1 MLVEYSGL
9 SIESNTSIG
18 KKEND
23 SMKKLAVLNLVLV
36 LSLLLGAVA
45 FAQSEVRTDA
55 NGYFSGGTKNIAS
68 DALYENLNDGD
79 DSNDPYIISV
89 RSKEDYDKGH
99 IPGAV
104 WMDSKTLFSADNL
117 ATLPTDKQIVVYC
130 YTGQTASQ
138 VTSSLNMLGY
148 DAANLLFGFGS
159 WNMDPNAGSKWFDE
173 TKAGNDFPTTTEP
186 TITVMIAYPPATP
199 LADTTQPAADAY
211 FSGGTKNISAADL
224 YDNLNDGDS
233 SNDPTVVS
241 LRSQEDYEKGHIP
254 GAIWLDVKTMFGQ
267 DGLITINPDNP
278 VVVYCYTGQT
288 ASQVTSALTML
299 GYDASNMLF
308 GMQAW
313 TMDDELRVRS
323 FDAETHSFGYPYEG
337 TAAAGGEETAAETAA
352 PVTAPET
359 GGMPVPVEGIVVG
372 LGALTTAAGLY
383 LRRRKAA

>member
-1 MLVEYSGL
+1 
-9 SIESNTSIG
+9 
-18 KKEND
+18 
-23 SMKKLAVLNLVLV
+23 MKKFAVLNLVLV

-45 FAQSEVRTDA
+45 FAQGDVLTDA
-55 NGYFSGGTKNIAS
+55 NDYFSGGTKNISA

-79 DSNDPYIISV
+79 ASNDPFIVSV

-104 WMDSKTLFSADNL
+104 WMDYKTMFTVENL
-117 ATLPTDKQIVVYC
+117 ANLPTDKQIVVYC

-138 VTSSLNMLGY
+138 VVSALNMLGY
-148 DAANLLFGFGS
+148 DAANLLYGFGS
-159 WNMDPNAGSKWFDE
+159 WNMDANAGSKWFDE
-173 TKAGNDFPTTTEP
+173 TKVGNDFPTTTEP
-186 TITVMIAYPPATP
+186 TITTMIAYPPATP
-199 LADTTQPAADAY
+199 LADTTQAAANDY

-233 SNDPTVVS
+233 SNDPQIVS

-267 DGLITINPDNP
+267 DGLITIDPDRP
-278 VVVYCYTGQT
+278 VVFYCYTGQT
-288 ASQVTSALTML
+288 ASQVTSAMNML

-313 TMDDELRVRS
+313 TMDNDVRVKY
-323 FDAETHSFGYPYEG
+323 FDAEKHSFGYPYEG
-337 TAAAGGEETAAETAA
+337 TAAAGEEAAPEETA
-352 PVTAPET
+352 PVTAPVT
-359 GGMPVPVEGIVVG
+359 GGMPIPVEGILVG
-372 LGALTTAAGLY
+372 FGTLTAAAGLY

>member
-1 MLVEYSGL
+1 
-9 SIESNTSIG
+9 
-18 KKEND
+18 
-23 SMKKLAVLNLVLV
+23 MKKFAVLNLVLV
-36 LSLLLGAVA
+36 LSLLLGTAA
-45 FAQSEVRTDA
+45 FAQSEVLTDA
-55 NGYFSGGTKNIAS
+55 DAYFSGGTKNISA

-104 WMDSKTLFSADNL
+104 WMDAKTMFSADNL

-138 VTSSLNMLGY
+138 VASALNMQGY
-148 DAANLLFGFGS
+148 DAANLLFGFGA
-159 WNMDPNAGSKWFDE
+159 WNMDANAGSKWFDE
-173 TKAGNDFPTTTEP
+173 TKAGNDFATTTDP
-186 TITVMIAYPPATP
+186 TVMPMIAYPPATP
-199 LADTTQPAADAY
+199 LADTTQAAADAY

-224 YDNLNDGDS
+224 YDNLNDGDT
-233 SNDPTVVS
+233 SNDPQIVS

-267 DGLITINPDNP
+267 DGLVGVDPDRP
-278 VVVYCYTGQT
+278 VVLYCYTGQT
-288 ASQVTSALTML
+288 ASQATSALNAL

-313 TMDDELRVRS
+313 TMDDDVRVKS
-323 FDAETHSFGYPYEG
+323 FNADTHSFGYPYEG
-337 TAAAGGEETAAETAA
+337 TAAAGAEETAEETAEEAA
-352 PVTAPET
+352 PVDLPTT
-359 GGMPVPVEGIVVG
+359 GGMPIPVEGLLVG
-372 LGALTTAAGLY
+372 FGTLTVAAGLY